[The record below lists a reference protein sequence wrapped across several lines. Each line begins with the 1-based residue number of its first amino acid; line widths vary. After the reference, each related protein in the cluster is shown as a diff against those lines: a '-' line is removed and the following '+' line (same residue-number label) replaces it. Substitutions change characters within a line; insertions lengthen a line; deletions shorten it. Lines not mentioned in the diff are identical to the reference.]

1 LRESLARHR
10 PAGQKVTRHQ
20 LSLSLTIQ
28 HPATSR
34 SEYCISPSAYCKYV
48 TITFASFN
56 TVMRPFLRPPWP
68 QAQLLR
74 WHLRAPQS
82 IPRRIA
88 TTSAANA
95 APIDIPKLILSPG
108 SNHHNSLS
116 SFVDYAKRTKLATNT
131 SIYVGTHYEYT
142 TALSLLRLGFSLL
155 RIGRKFDA
163 GIDLIGHWVLA
174 PLREPLR
181 VIIQCKARN
190 ISISPCHVREMEGSF
205 QAVPAGWKKQDVL
218 GLLATTHKATKGTLK
233 ALGESRWPLGFVM
246 ISHDGCIQQFVW
258 NRAAA
263 ERGLEGVGVTLRHT
277 PRVLLPESIDKGADV
292 KVSKTAQ
299 KLAKFK
305 NTGTKKDIQLTW
317 MGTPIFPDRETL
329 DEDTLKL
336 MKAIALTAPTSKAE
350 PQETPVKPARP
361 TKSGKPDGRFATT
374 PTKLL
379 PPSPRGGM
387 VRGPPGRPKG
397 SITALRICPVALLTN
412 NRGRPRGS
420 KSAQKAPK
428 EIPEI
433 RGRGRPKGSKN
444 KPKIEVDAG

>member
-1 LRESLARHR
+1 
-10 PAGQKVTRHQ
+10 
-20 LSLSLTIQ
+20 
-28 HPATSR
+28 
-34 SEYCISPSAYCKYV
+34 
-48 TITFASFN
+48 
-56 TVMRPFLRPPWP
+56 MRPFLRPLWP

-108 SNHHNSLS
+108 STHHNSLS
-116 SFVDYAKRTKLATNT
+116 SFLDYAKRTKLGVST
-131 SIYVGTHYEYT
+131 SIYIGTHYEYT

-155 RIGRKFDA
+155 RIGRQFDG

-218 GLLATTHKATKGTLK
+218 GLLVTTHKATKGTLK

-277 PRVLLPESIDKGADV
+277 PRILLPESNEEGAEV

-305 NTGTKKDIQLTW
+305 NAGTKKDIQLTW
-317 MGTPIFPDRETL
+317 MGTPIFPDRDSL

-336 MKAIALTAPTSKAE
+336 MKTITPTAS
-350 PQETPVKPARP
+350 PVKPEPDEKPAKPTRP
-361 TKSGKPDGRFATT
+361 TKTGRPDGRIAII
-374 PTKLL
+374 PAKLM

-387 VRGPPGRPKG
+387 VRGSPGRPKG
-397 SITALRICPVALLTN
+397 TRTALRIVPVPLLTN

-420 KSAQKAPK
+420 KSTPE
-428 EIPEI
+428 EIPVK
-433 RGRGRPKGSKN
+433 RGVGRPKGSKN
-444 KPKIEVDAG
+444 KPKVEVDAG